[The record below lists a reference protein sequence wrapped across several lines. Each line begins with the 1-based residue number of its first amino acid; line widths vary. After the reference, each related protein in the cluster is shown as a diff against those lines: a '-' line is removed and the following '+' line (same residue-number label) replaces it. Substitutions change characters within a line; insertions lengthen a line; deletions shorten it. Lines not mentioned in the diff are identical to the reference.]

1 MLEKLMVDF
10 YVNLKCEFSGL
21 DTYEYCQNKKYFTNF
36 PHKIDYVF
44 NSRGFRDEEWPTEN
58 LENAIWCFGDSF
70 TTGLGSPYDHM
81 WTQVLQKK
89 TNRRT
94 INISMDG
101 ASNSWITRKA
111 LSVFREVKPKDVV
124 IFWTYFHRREVD
136 DKMLSDI
143 QRRLKVRGRET
154 LEDDIL
160 NFEWCFNAIENNKG
174 DINVI
179 YLTVPYP
186 MQENKSLYTRDAK
199 NFLGEVTVL
208 DYARDYH
215 HFDIITSNCI
225 VDKIIPLL
233 TNQNLP

>member
-1 MLEKLMVDF
+1 MVDL

-21 DTYEYCQNKKYFTNF
+21 DTYEYCRNKEYFTEF
-36 PHKIDYVF
+36 PHKIDYIF
-44 NSRGFRDEEWPTEN
+44 NSRGFRDDEWPTEN

-70 TTGLGSPYDHM
+70 TTGLGSPYEHM

-111 LSVFREVKPKDVV
+111 LSVFREVKPKDVI
-124 IFWTYFHRREVD
+124 IFWTYFHRREIG
-136 DKMLSDI
+136 DKMLSDV
-143 QRRLKVRGRET
+143 QRRLKVRGMET

-186 MQENKSLYTRDAK
+186 MQKNKSLYTRDAK

-215 HFDIITSNCI
+215 HFDIVTSNSI

-233 TNQNLP
+233 TN